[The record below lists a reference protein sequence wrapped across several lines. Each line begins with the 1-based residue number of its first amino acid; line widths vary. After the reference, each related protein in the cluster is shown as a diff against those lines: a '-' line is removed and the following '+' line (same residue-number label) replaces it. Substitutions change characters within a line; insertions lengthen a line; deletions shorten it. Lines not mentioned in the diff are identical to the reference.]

1 MNPMPIATR
10 VSRFVVLLAF
20 VASSSAGRP
29 ASAGTTTYPYFD
41 PNPPFETVSNWDA
54 TAGIAAGDAVI
65 LASGATYTSSN
76 NPITNNGQLQFAVSG
91 NTNFNNLYEFNLG
104 MTGTGNVRVNAGWV
118 YFTGANAYTG
128 GTVIDQASLYGT
140 PTSLKGNFVNQGTL
154 GIYGD
159 VSGTFTG
166 NVSGDGSFYKYGTG
180 TVTMAGSYTPSQFST
195 LYVEQG
201 VLRGTTAN
209 LRGEIRMNGGTV
221 TFNQTTSGTFDG
233 RFFDPGQQ
241 ASLGNVVKT
250 GAADM
255 TWTANNKSSFVG
267 NTLQIQ
273 QGRLI
278 GPAQSMDIN
287 GTTTISSGAEMR
299 IDEPVGAFV
308 YAMSTTI
315 EGDGNVVKTGPGTV
329 DMTQVQ
335 NDYSGDTTIAQGK
348 IQYAVGSLPQ
358 SATTGSFGRITMSG
372 SGSANSAGIDIY
384 TPGQVGVESEY
395 SGVMSGAGSVTVIGN
410 SALLLT
416 GNNTYTGG
424 TYVESGRVVGTT
436 QTMPGPI
443 TLLGDGAEICDV
455 EYRQNTNATVS
466 YAISGTGV
474 LYKTGTGSLTLTGS
488 SNLAGAVYARG
499 GRLVVNNSMPNIART
514 VVEQGATLMGS
525 GTLGSNQQFFIGLEV
540 LDGVLSPG
548 NSPGVLT
555 TNDLDL
561 SGDSTTI
568 WELVTNTAAAGARG
582 TSFDGINLSN
592 GNLTID
598 QGADL
603 NLVFNAVGS
612 SVNWFNG
619 LWDANQSWVL
629 IDNVVQPTIQE
640 AGVFTT
646 INVSLDAVG
655 GDLATL
661 RPGAAFTTSLSN
673 GDIVINYAAAALV
686 PEPSSVALA
695 ITGLVGAAWFLGRRR
710 RPRDT

>member
-1 MNPMPIATR
+1 MPITTR
-10 VSRFVVLLAF
+10 VARFLVLLAF
-20 VASSSAGRP
+20 VASAIVGHP
-29 ASAGTTTYPYFD
+29 ASAETTTYPYFD

-54 TAGIAAGDAVI
+54 TAGIGAGDTVI

-76 NPITNNGQLQFAVSG
+76 NPITNNGGLQFDVSA
-91 NTNFNNLYEFNLG
+91 NSNFNNMYEFNLG
-104 MTGTGNVRVNAGWV
+104 MTGTGNVRVNAGYV
-118 YFTGANAYTG
+118 YLTGANTYTG
-128 GTVIDQASLYGT
+128 GTVIDQAFLFGT
-140 PTSLKGNFVNQGTL
+140 PSALRGNFVNQGTL

-180 TVTMAGSYTPSQFST
+180 TATMAGSYTPSQFST

-209 LRGEIRMNGGTV
+209 LRGEIRINGGTV
-221 TFNQTTSGTFDG
+221 TFDQTTSGTFDG
-233 RFFDPGQQ
+233 RFFDPGQ
-241 ASLGNVVKT
+241 AAYLGNVVKT

-255 TWTANNKSSFVG
+255 TWTANNKSAYTG

-287 GTTTISSGAEMR
+287 GTTTISAGAEMR

-358 SATTGSFGRITMSG
+358 SATTGSFGRIIMSG

-474 LYKTGTGSLTLTGS
+474 VYKTGTGSLTLTGS

-603 NLVFNAVGS
+603 NLVLNAAGS

-619 LWDANQSWVL
+619 LWDSNQSWVL

-695 ITGLVGAAWFLGRRR
+695 ITGLVSAAWFLGRRR
-710 RPRDT
+710 RQRDA